1 MSISFDIQRYDS
13 CADLPATWDAHA
25 PHFFMRTAALQALER
40 TRPCGQQY
48 CLATHAEGLVMA
60 VTYRHKMPLLVGR
73 GRNWFP
79 VPVQMVGVP
88 CSLSCCGYHVEGVNA
103 SVLAQISDD
112 KGLTVVMN
120 AQEPA
125 LDAFAS
131 GSSLP
136 SWILPVRWASFAE
149 YLASLRSSYRRR
161 IQQAQRL
168 AEPIVKRSLDRSAFD
183 ASHYRL
189 YEAVYARS
197 RYRLEKLELS
207 FFREFPADLDVFE
220 IGGQPIGFVQTLL
233 DGDRLTFMF
242 GGMDYRQRDRYD
254 VYWNLLLHVLEKGIQ
269 AGCREIDFG
278 QTAGSTKA
286 RLGAL
291 PVSRWFHARHAS
303 SCWHAVLAKAAPFLS
318 YRGNDKPLHVF
329 REQKNLR
336 RS

>member
-1 MSISFDIQRYDS
+1 MSISFNIQRYDS

-25 PHFFMRTAALQALER
+25 PHFFMRTAALQALAR

-48 CLATHAEGLVMA
+48 YMATHDKGLVMA
-60 VTYRHKMPLLVGR
+60 VTYYHKLALLVGR

-79 VPVQMVGVP
+79 VPVRMVGVP
-88 CSLSCCGYHVEGVNA
+88 CSLSCCGYHVEGVNDP
-103 SVLAQISDD
+103 VLAQITGD

-120 AQEPA
+120 AMEPE
-125 LDAFAS
+125 LDGFAS
-131 GSSLP
+131 GRSLP
-136 SWILPVRWASFAE
+136 SWVLSIRWASFAE
-149 YLASLRSSYRRR
+149 YVASLRSAYRRR
-161 IQQAQRL
+161 IQKAIRL
-168 AEPIVKRSLDRSAFD
+168 GAPIVKRPLARSAFD

-189 YEAVYARS
+189 YEAVYVRS
-197 RYRLEKLELS
+197 RYRLEKLDVS

-220 IGGQPIGFVQTLL
+220 MDGQPIGFVQTLL
-233 DGDRLTFMF
+233 DGNRLTFMF

-286 RLGAL
+286 RLGAV

-303 SCWHAVLAKAAPFLS
+303 SCWHAVLAKATPFLS
-318 YRGNDKPLHVF
+318 HQGDEQPLHVF
-329 REQKNLR
+329 REQKN
-336 RS
+336 